1 MNVNLEMALRLINLE
16 AYDRAVEELKK
27 AIAAEKKNKNKAG
40 AVEIRCILGE
50 LYGNLDMKKEA
61 KAEFKKVIEYCDE
74 TRTLHKQREIAE
86 NYLNSNTRQTKK
98 K

>member
-1 MNVNLEMALRLINLE
+1 MNVNLEMALRLIDLG
-16 AYDRAVEELKK
+16 AYERAVEELKK
-27 AIAAEKKNKNKAG
+27 AISAEKKNNNKAG

-50 LYGNLDMKKEA
+50 LYGSLDMKKEA

-74 TRTLHKQREIAE
+74 TNTLPKQRGIAE
-86 NYLNSNTRQTKK
+86 KYLGSNTKK

>member
-1 MNVNLEMALRLINLE
+1 MNVNLEMALRLINLG
-16 AYDRAVEELKK
+16 AYERAVEELKK
-27 AIAAEKKNKNKAG
+27 AISAEKKNQNKAG

-74 TRTLHKQREIAE
+74 TKSLPKQREIAE
-86 NYLNSNTRQTKK
+86 NYLASNTKK